1 MRRTQSDERIRDPA
15 RQRHKSSQHRSR
27 RYQDPSGL
35 GSCNRLIWR
44 QFTVTY
50 SVRASV
56 WFELIASNFQILND
70 DASSAITD
78 FMQDRA
84 MLTAAYAPGR
94 GIEID
99 N

>member
-1 MRRTQSDERIRDPA
+1 
-15 RQRHKSSQHRSR
+15 
-27 RYQDPSGL
+27 
-35 GSCNRLIWR
+35 
-44 QFTVTY
+44 
-50 SVRASV
+50 
-56 WFELIASNFQILND
+56 LND